1 MPASPSVD
9 NYFIGKGVCFFTPTG
24 GVERD
29 LGNAPEVELTPAVE
43 KLDHFSSR
51 TGTRTK
57 DRSIVIEKSVTL
69 RIVLEE
75 ITAENLAMLL
85 MDQDITTATDGTK
98 TLRILKDTEITG
110 AFRFDGRNDVGNR
123 IDINLPSVSF
133 GPTGSFNPIS
143 DEWGQIEITAEVLV
157 TEYTDGTSDF
167 GTITVTDAA

>member
-1 MPASPSVD
+1 MPASPSTD
-9 NYFIGKGVCFFTPTG
+9 NYFIGKGVCYFTPDSG
-24 GVERD
+24 AERD

-85 MDQDITTATDGTK
+85 MDKNVVTTTSGTK
-98 TLRILKDTEITG
+98 TLRILKDSEITG
-110 AFRFDGRNDVGNR
+110 SFRFQGTNDVGNQVD
-123 IDINLPSVSF
+123 IDLPSVSF
-133 GPTGSFNPIS
+133 GPSGSFNPIS